1 MVAQQKMKEEE
12 VTEVGADATVAPS
25 GAKQPGSP
33 KSRLAMLKRS
43 TAKKAAAAAA
53 ATDPFRFQGNGVSYK
68 GKLIGVRDVEAARGD
83 TMCADAMRDAKAA
96 VKAAGAHKQRVQ
108 LSINIDGIKISDEK
122 ATMVLHTFPVARISF
137 IARDTTDARAFG
149 FVFGEPDGKYK
160 FYGIKTAQ
168 TADHAVLAIRDMFQ
182 IVYEMKRKQV
192 EQIKLE
198 KEDKDKK
205 EMEDNGIRSENGVLV
220 ADLLDLETEL
230 QHYELGVNQ
239 LAHIPVVAGDE
250 WPGESPL
257 QQQPAAAAADAF
269 GGSSSGAALIDAF
282 GQQPFAGTPRAA
294 AAPADPFGASFLSAG
309 SSFGTT
315 PNGAGTAP
323 FGGAAGMYGAGAPA
337 AHTPAMWGM
346 SPIVGATP
354 ASHNG
359 HHNHSA
365 TLHHGYS
372 TSTPNFSETNPFAT
386 SASPMFYAGAPQNTP
401 VMQHNHFM
409 AGKTPVVAAAAD
421 PFDTSA
427 FTSPSVNWNL
437 ENTAPSS
444 VGSSIPHAHSFQAT
458 FSDMRTPSAP
468 VPIASSMSASSHQ
481 WDQPA
486 RKVSSLEEAFTK
498 LVDMNS
504 LVSQPTTKKNP
515 FEHLINPPKV
525 PLNALSSQPAPAPC
539 GVSAAS
545 PAGPTLIFPGK
556 TNDPFADD
564 FFN

>member
-12 VTEVGADATVAPS
+12 VTEVGADATVAAS
-25 GAKQPGSP
+25 SKQPGSP

-53 ATDPFRFQGNGVSYK
+53 ATDPFRFQGNGVTYK
-68 GKLIGVRDVEAARGD
+68 AKLIGVRDVEAARGD

-96 VKAAGAHKQRVQ
+96 VKAAGAHKQRIQ

-122 ATMVLHTFPVARISF
+122 ATMVLHTFPVSRISF

-149 FVFGEPDGKYK
+149 FVFGQTDGKYK

-192 EQIKLE
+192 EQMKQE

-205 EMEDNGIRSENGVLV
+205 EMEENGIRSENGVLV

-230 QHYELGVNQ
+230 QNIEQGVNQ

-250 WPGESPL
+250 WPGEHNQS
-257 QQQPAAAAADAF
+257 QQSQQDSF
-269 GGSSSGAALIDAF
+269 GALIDAF
-282 GQQPFAGTPRAA
+282 GQQPFAAAAAAATPRNPAADPFSGHSSSFLSGSSSFTATPSYGGGAAPAAPPQLLLQQSPMYMAPPPPQAAAAA
-294 AAPADPFGASFLSAG
+294 AAPMWGVSPLGA
-309 SSFGTT
+309 
-315 PNGAGTAP
+315 
-323 FGGAAGMYGAGAPA
+323 APA
-337 AHTPAMWGM
+337 AA
-346 SPIVGATP
+346 
-354 ASHNG
+354 
-359 HHNHSA
+359 
-365 TLHHGYS
+365 LHHHHAFS
-372 TSTPNFSETNPFAT
+372 SSTPNFSETNPFAAGAV
-386 SASPMFYAGAPQNTP
+386 SSPMFYAPVPHNTP
-401 VMQHNHFM
+401 VGGFL
-409 AGKTPVVAAAAD
+409 PPPAAAAPAARD

-437 ENTAPSS
+437 GNENTAPSS
-444 VGSSIPHAHSFQAT
+444 LNHAHSFQAS
-458 FSDMRTPSAP
+458 FSDLRSTPSMAIP
-468 VPIASSMSASSHQ
+468 VTSTTPTHQ
-481 WDQPA
+481 WENA
-486 RKVSSLEEAFTK
+486 GSRKVSSLEEAFTK
-498 LVDMNS
+498 LVDMDS

-525 PLNALSSQPAPAPC
+525 PLNALSHPTGVAPSPC

-545 PAGPTLIFPGK
+545 SASHTLVFPGK